1 MGPVSLVLHAANKGM
16 LHVSAEARTEA
27 SRAKTVAVG
36 MARNVEIHVGIHVG
50 VAINSSSSNSILLL
64 QKTEFGQQQNLV
76 I

>member
-1 MGPVSLVLHAANKGM
+1 MGPVSRVLHVVNKGM
-16 LHVSAEARTEA
+16 LHVSAEARIRA

-64 QKTEFGQQQNLV
+64 QKTEFGQQQSY
-76 I
+76 